1 MYGLAVIASVP
12 TLNICQILMRL
23 SIKEM
28 QFALIKSRVSNSDLL
43 KGNIKVS
50 FFFVMM
56 IYSSTKSYHKKV
68 SIAKSLYFEVIACDN
83 Y

>member
-56 IYSSTKSYHKKV
+56 IYGTKSYHKKV